1 MATQNTINLVL
12 ADDMIYFA
20 LICCLDRGYFYQFAF
35 LGKLLEGGK
44 NCVFLIVAHISSVP
58 EVVLF

>member
-1 MATQNTINLVL
+1 MLAPRHHLSPSMATQNTINLVL

-35 LGKLLEGGK
+35 LGKLLEGAR
-44 NCVFLIVAHISSVP
+44 IASSS
-58 EVVLF
+58 L